1 MTMTDE
7 EIEVYLHDL
16 AREFKLEKMRIVADR
31 FAELRIQMKEYTLN
45 KNIANSSTWIRMKE
59 QGS

>member
-45 KNIANSSTWIRMKE
+45 KNIANSSTWIQMKE